1 MVGTELRVSPKPTP
15 NISPQS
21 SPESRFCTYPAMHI
35 ATTLKYWEEPG
46 DEATPPRTG
55 RRGSPVFQRATLK
68 YWEEPGDEATP
79 PVPSQLRFVVIAIRV
94 YIHDRAGA
102 DDGPGPGD
110 EVRAAVLLRMGY
122 LQQQQMDAGT
132 TRDVADVTPA
142 APAKVMRGVGTFVLT
157 AKQF

>member
-1 MVGTELRVSPKPTP
+1 MTLA
-15 NISPQS
+15 
-21 SPESRFCTYPAMHI
+21 PACAYAHMHVC
-35 ATTLKYWEEPG
+35 
-46 DEATPPRTG
+46 
-55 RRGSPVFQRATLK
+55 RRGSPVFQRAALRNTGRGGAWGR
-68 YWEEPGDEATP
+68 YA
-79 PVPSQLRFVVIAIRV
+79 VHSQRFVVIAIRV

-132 TRDVADVTPA
+132 TRGVADVTPA